1 MPVRRLKF
9 DDKFEFF
16 VVTGETDASVCLD
29 DMALSIGFARPKLL
43 EKIGEL
49 GLDEEVYPV
58 GARTMISVGAARTVA
73 GSLETVDSAKKLVN
87 WFDTEI
93 LCHLCHGQSDKE
105 HGDTQTRLAVERILA
120 REPDAT
126 PEMVAEDLGIDEQ
139 AAVELI
145 RAVRFVQRYKA
156 ENE

>member
-1 MPVRRLKF
+1 MRRCPW
-9 DDKFEFF
+9 
-16 VVTGETDASVCLD
+16 TTWHCN
-29 DMALSIGFARPKLL
+29 GFARPDLF
-43 EKIGEL
+43 EKISEL
-49 GLDEEVYPV
+49 GLGEEVYPV
-58 GARTMISVGAARTVA
+58 GARTMISVGVARTVA
-73 GSLETVDSAKKLVN
+73 GSLETTDYAALVD